1 MPALRWATW
10 PGSTVPWQP
19 SAAYF
24 GFAVALNILF
34 TGMLEIFVSSP
45 WMAKIGRWFM
55 ELKGDTGGHLLMWL
69 LILGIAVLGAGFF
82 VLTRY
87 LLKNHLNLE

>member
-1 MPALRWATW
+1 MLSKLIRYEWK
-10 PGSTVPWQP
+10 
-19 SAAYF
+19 
-24 GFAVALNILF
+24 AVARVCIP
-34 TGMLEIFVSSP
+34 MY
-45 WMAKIGRWFM
+45 
-55 ELKGDTGGHLLMWL
+55 GG